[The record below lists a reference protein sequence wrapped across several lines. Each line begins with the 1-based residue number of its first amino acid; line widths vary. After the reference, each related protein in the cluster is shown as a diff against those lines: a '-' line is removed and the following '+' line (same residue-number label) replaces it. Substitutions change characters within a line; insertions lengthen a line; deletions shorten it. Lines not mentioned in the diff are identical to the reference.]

1 VSPPVFAA
9 LAFVVGYLCGIL
21 NLYLLTGAARRL
33 VESGR
38 GRAFVLSSFA
48 RLLVFGTVAVAFA
61 AKGPWWSLGLY
72 IVGLFTPFALRVIG
86 SAGDSQTK
94 R

>member
-1 VSPPVFAA
+1 MSPPILAA
-9 LAFVVGYLCGIL
+9 SAFVVGYLCGIL
-21 NLYLLTGAARRL
+21 NLYFLTEAARRL
-33 VESGR
+33 VETGR

-72 IVGLFTPFALRVIG
+72 IVGLFTPFAMRVIG